1 MPVYLKGKLM
11 DQSLFTLTD
20 DGESLATPCVEIVAF
35 AFGLPENGGAG
46 LARFLRAYT
55 DAFGNQQ
62 RFYRTGDMKRFR
74 VQDAKALEGPNHWF
88 SDPDILATKILG
100 YRSHSGT
107 KAGQIQSPAIRM
119 TLLGPMDPP
128 SFVLRMV
135 LPVEWGDHPD
145 QVIALAQD
153 ALAEFPLSSGYAG
166 YSLLWEETLVDR
178 EVIQWSIPLMLRYP
192 GLGYGSVVRMSNG
205 AKHGVAA
212 VNWLTFLGAEAAAA
226 LGGLAALER
235 SAPAGVSALGLGK
248 AGVIL
253 RAGDAPQIGDANRQE
268 TLPIYGA
275 VGKLIAQVVS
285 PDEALE
291 QILINGMSEERAHDW
306 LRRFFV

>member
-1 MPVYLKGKLM
+1 MNE
-11 DQSLFTLTD
+11 SLFTLTD
-20 DGESLATPCVEIVAF
+20 DGESVATPCVEIVAF
-35 AFGLPENGGAG
+35 AYGLPENIGAG

-74 VQDAKALEGPNHWF
+74 VHDATAIEGPNHWF

-100 YRSHSGT
+100 YRAHSGK
-107 KAGQIQSPAIRM
+107 KADQIQSPAIKM
-119 TLLGPMDPP
+119 TLLGPLDPP
-128 SFVLRMV
+128 CFVLRIA
-135 LPVEWGDHPD
+135 LPIEWGDHPD

-166 YSLLWEETLVDR
+166 YSLLWEDSDSLVDR
-178 EVIQWSIPLMLRYP
+178 EVLQWSVPLMLRYP
-192 GLGYGSVVRMSNG
+192 GLGYGGAVRMSNG
-205 AKHGVAA
+205 AQHGVAA

-235 SAPAGVSALGLGK
+235 SAPVGVSALALGK

-253 RAGDAPQIGDANRQE
+253 RAGDAPQIGDVNRQE
-268 TLPIYGA
+268 TVPIYGA
-275 VGKLIAQVVS
+275 VGKLIADVVA
-285 PDEALE
+285 PDEALD
-291 QILINGMSEERAHDW
+291 QIFIKGMSEEAAHDW